1 MADSLM
7 NYEALEQAETKV
19 KQHKKNFDSMIS
31 DLTQNLSNLTG
42 QWDGA
47 AKKEF
52 DTQFEALKPKLKD
65 FAELLGRYGLELK
78 AEVKSEQ
85 ERQAQ
90 RKTNIQNNLEFH

>member
-1 MADSLM
+1 MADSHM

-19 KQHKKNFDSMIS
+19 KQHKENFDSMIS
-31 DLTQNLSNLTG
+31 DLTQNLSSLTG

-47 AKKEF
+47 AKQAF
-52 DTQFEALKPKLKD
+52 DEQFAALKPQLEK

-90 RKTNIQNNLEFH
+90 RKTDIQNNLEFH